1 MYRFMEQFLRN
12 KTETKSVAI
21 FISQPPL
28 NTSQRFNLHG
38 DFTGLFI
45 QYITLAASDAKH
57 VIP

>member
-1 MYRFMEQFLRN
+1 MAQFLRN

-21 FISQPPL
+21 FINQPPI

-45 QYITLAASDAKH
+45 QYITLAASDSKH